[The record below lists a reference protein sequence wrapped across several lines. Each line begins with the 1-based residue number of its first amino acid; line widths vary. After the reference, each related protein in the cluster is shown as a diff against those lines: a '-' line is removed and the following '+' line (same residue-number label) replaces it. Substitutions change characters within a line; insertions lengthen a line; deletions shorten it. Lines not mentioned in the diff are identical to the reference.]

1 MEDKILISSAI
12 KAIHE
17 AKINGSLDLK
27 KLSLIRVIRRLK
39 NNPGYK
45 LTSSLI
51 NKLDKLIRDISYK
64 EKNIFN
70 FRSDNAFTKVSDN
83 VFITNTV
90 NTNSLYSLWLSQG
103 NTGTI
108 LEFLDLILKDEEL
121 KAELTNW

>member
-1 MEDKILISSAI
+1 MEDKILIASSI
-12 KAIHE
+12 KSINN
-17 AKINGSLDLK
+17 AKINGSLNLK

-39 NNPGYK
+39 NNPGYI
-45 LTSSLI
+45 LDTSLI
-51 NKLDKLIRDISYK
+51 NKLNKLIRDISYK
-64 EKNIFN
+64 EQNICN